1 MFGLSVDTL
10 RNIREVFARFPSI
23 EKVLLYGS
31 RAKGN
36 YKTGSDIDIT
46 LIGKNLNLNSTISL
60 LRDALD
66 QLYLPYT
73 FDISIFNQLDEP
85 AFIDHILRVGKT
97 FYERESGVMEGWSVS
112 TLGKLCQIELG
123 RTPSRSNPNF
133 WDTNKVTDNVW
144 LSIADLPQTFN
155 ARVFES
161 KEHISDE
168 ALAKSKMVLE
178 GTLLVS
184 FKLTLG
190 RLAFAGRNLYT
201 NEAIASL
208 TILDEK
214 EITKEYLY
222 WYLTYFDWDKA
233 AKGEEKIKGK
243 TLNKKKL
250 NVLPVVIPPLSEQKK
265 IVATLDKA
273 FAAIDTA
280 TANTKKNLADA
291 RKLFESYS
299 HEAFAIQ
306 ISAWP
311 QRPLGDVCKNLD
323 KKRVPI
329 TKAKREPGEVPY
341 YGASGVVD
349 YVAYHLFDEDLLLVS
364 EDGANLL
371 ARTYPIAFSISGRS
385 WVNNHAHV
393 LRFETREH
401 QRFTEHY
408 LNSISLKPFVSGM
421 AQPKLNQAKLNSI
434 LIPWSENA
442 VDVGKVVRSVE
453 AADSYSS
460 ALTIQYN
467 QKLARFAELK
477 QSLLHQAFTGELT
490 ADPKTADRTLSEASV

>member
-1 MFGLSVDTL
+1 
-10 RNIREVFARFPSI
+10 
-23 EKVLLYGS
+23 
-31 RAKGN
+31 
-36 YKTGSDIDIT
+36 
-46 LIGKNLNLNSTISL
+46 
-60 LRDALD
+60 
-66 QLYLPYT
+66 
-73 FDISIFNQLDEP
+73 
-85 AFIDHILRVGKT
+85 
-97 FYERESGVMEGWSVS
+97 MEGWPVS

-133 WDTNKVTDNVW
+133 WDTNKVTDNIW

-233 AKGEEKIKGK
+233 AEGEEKIKGK

-250 NVLPVVIPPLSEQKK
+250 NVLPVIIPPLPKQKQ

-280 TANTKKNLADA
+280 TANTKKNLAKVQELLNS
-291 RKLFESYS
+291 KLNDIFSEHGKES
-299 HEAFAIQ
+299 EIQ
-306 ISAWP
+306 NL
-311 QRPLGDVCKNLD
+311 RDVCKVIAGQSPKGTNYNTSGEGLPFYQGKKEFCDKYLGAPKKWTTQITREAIAGDILMSVRAPVGPINFSTQEICIGRGLAAIRVNKKMDREFLFYLLLSMQSNIKGNEGAVFASINKEQIENIKVLLPPLSEQKKMVSVLD
-323 KKRVPI
+323 KI
-329 TKAKREPGEVPY
+329 SAEV
-341 YGASGVVD
+341 
-349 YVAYHLFDEDLLLVS
+349 
-364 EDGANLL
+364 
-371 ARTYPIAFSISGRS
+371 RS
-385 WVNNHAHV
+385 LSDNYN
-393 LRFETREH
+393 T
-401 QRFTEHY
+401 
-408 LNSISLKPFVSGM
+408 
-421 AQPKLNQAKLNSI
+421 KLN
-434 LIPWSENA
+434 
-442 VDVGKVVRSVE
+442 
-453 AADSYSS
+453 
-460 ALTIQYN
+460 ALAN
-467 QKLARFAELK
+467 LK
-477 QSLLHQAFTGELT
+477 QSLLHQAFTGQLT
-490 ADPKTADRTLSEASV
+490 ADAKTRAK